1 MKWSN
6 EDYFCNDLPTSPKPE
21 LGKILV
27 TGGTGYIGGRLVP
40 ELINRGYTLR
50 VMVRGDADLYHE
62 RWPEAEVVSADALN
76 YGQLLTALEGIDVAF
91 YLIHSLALGP
101 KHFDSADV
109 KAASNFSRAAK
120 ARKLK
125 RIIYLGGLGEIN
137 EELSMHLKSRL
148 TVADVLKKG
157 TVPTTFLRAA
167 IIIGSGSASYEI
179 IEHLVRNC
187 PVIFVP
193 RWAKTRCQPIAIRD
207 VIKYL
212 VGCLETPETE
222 NKVFDIGGQDILTYE
237 IMLKTLSDI
246 YKIKRRFIHVPISNV
261 KLYSYFAS
269 LLTPVQ
275 APIVYCLMES
285 IHCDV
290 VCQNSAI
297 KSYVPFEPITYKE
310 ALVRALSRIER
321 DKVATRWTDSY
332 PPAHELAIVLR
343 ELAEPVKHLGSY
355 SILSDQNS
363 KALFQSVCMIG
374 GKKGWFNSNLL
385 WRIRG
390 WLDTILLGV
399 GAHRGRRSSYD
410 LRINDVI
417 DFWRVEDMKKDK
429 RLLLRA
435 EMRLPGLAWMEY
447 LIEPIGK
454 KNRLTVNAY
463 FHTKSPWGDL
473 YWYIFLPF
481 HAFIFSDLVKQIE
494 KRSWDIDRNLP

>member
-1 MKWSN
+1 MEWNK
-6 EDYFCNDLPTSPKPE
+6 EDYFCNDLTTSPKPE
-21 LGKILV
+21 VGKILV

-40 ELINRGYTLR
+40 ELHNRGYKLR

-62 RWPEAEVVSADALN
+62 RWPYAEVVSADALN
-76 YGQLLTALEGIDVAF
+76 YDSLMIALEGVDIAF
-91 YLIHSLALGP
+91 YLIHSLLLGL
-101 KHFDSADV
+101 KHFDTADV
-109 KAASNFSRAAK
+109 KAATNFSRAAENQK
-120 ARKLK
+120 VK
-125 RIIYLGGLGEIN
+125 RIIYIGGLGDEKT
-137 EELSMHLKSRL
+137 ELSMHLKSRL

-157 TVPTTFLRAA
+157 MVPTTFLRAA

-212 VGCLETPETE
+212 VGCLETPDTVD
-222 NKVFDIGGQDILTYE
+222 KVFDIGGHDVLTYE
-237 IMLKTLSDI
+237 IMLKTISDI
-246 YKIKRRFIHVPISNV
+246 YKINRPFIPVPISNV
-261 KLYSYFAS
+261 KLYSYLAS

-290 VCQNSAI
+290 VCRNSDI
-297 KSYVPFEPITYKE
+297 NNYIPFEPISYKE
-310 ALVRALSRIER
+310 ALVRALSRGER

-332 PPAHELAIVLR
+332 PPAHELAITMN
-343 ELAEPVKHLGSY
+343 ELTEPTKHRGSY
-355 SILSDQNS
+355 SILSDQ
-363 KALFQSVCMIG
+363 KANTLFQSVCMVG
-374 GKKGWFNSNLL
+374 GEKGWFNSNLL

-390 WLDTILLGV
+390 WFDRILLGV
-399 GAHRGRRSSYD
+399 GTSRGRRSSNQ

-417 DFWRVEDMKKDK
+417 DFWRVEDMEQDR

-435 EMRLPGLAWMEY
+435 EMKLPGLAWMEY
-447 LIEPIGK
+447 IIEPIGT

-463 FHTKSPWGDL
+463 FQTSNFWGDL
-473 YWYIFLPF
+473 YWYTFLPF
-481 HAFIFSDLVKQIE
+481 HVFIFQDLVKQIE
-494 KRSWDIDRNLP
+494 KRSWSEQRDQT